1 MEARVWEIVRQPD
14 HLQGRENQSSP
25 NRGALTHSL
34 TAFPFF
40 ESTLFE
46 VRGSEK
52 SNLEGQGDD
61 QTVRNEII
69 KIEKESLLNEQG
81 ALTRLPSSFPKS
93 TLLRGKR
100 VRNRKTYRQRD
111 DQNAMFVLNE
121 MIKLGNLLLTEQ
133 GVLTHSLPFAPP
145 NQLF

>member
-1 MEARVWEIVRQPD
+1 M
-14 HLQGRENQSSP
+14 
-25 NRGALTHSL
+25 
-34 TAFPFF
+34 
-40 ESTLFE
+40 
-46 VRGSEK
+46 
-52 SNLEGQGDD
+52 EGQGDD

-69 KIEKESLLNEQG
+69 KIEKELLLNEQG